1 MIASISVASQYIFME
16 QLNIYF
22 SGLFG
27 LITIVAAY
35 VGIKSVNT
43 YIEKSGKQSI
53 IAIILVIVLVLS
65 LVSLP
70 FKFLILNKM

>member
-53 IAIILVIVLVLS
+53 IAIILVIVLILS

-70 FKFLILNKM
+70 FKFLILNKI

>member
-53 IAIILVIVLVLS
+53 IAIILVIVLILS